1 MERRH
6 MKGKLNT
13 VEEGTLLLSGN
24 EAVARGAWEY
34 GVHFAAAYPGTPST
48 EILEVIGEEYGEIDA
63 QWAPNEKVALEVIA
77 GASFAG
83 ARVLSAMKHV
93 GLNVAADPLFTLSYI
108 GATGGI
114 VIVSADDPGM
124 HSSQNEQDNRLMGK
138 AAKVVILEPSN
149 SQEAKDMVGE
159 GLKISEDFDTPVLLR
174 LTTRIC
180 HSKSMVKVGPR
191 TEVPPKGYVGD
202 IRKRVPIPAHARE
215 MHSRVEKRLKD
226 ISAWGSE
233 SSLNR
238 IERGDTALGIITSG
252 ISYQYVKEVSP
263 EASVLKIGLSNPL
276 PWNLIEKFLN
286 MVDRVVFVEENEPYL
301 EENIKARFL
310 IPADGKSIIPVEGEL
325 NPEIVRNALHPGT
338 ATEITY
344 GEIQLPA
351 RPPALCPGCPHRGAF
366 YCLSKIG
373 GSSTGDIGC
382 YTLGLMPPHDA
393 LETTVCMGASI
404 GVLSGIEKAVG
415 REGMGK
421 LVAAIGESTFVHS
434 GITGLIDMV
443 YNGSTGT
450 VMIMDNSLTAMT
462 GGQEN
467 PTTGKTLRGEAAP
480 VLDLERVVA
489 ACGVKHVTVVDPHNL
504 PEMER
509 VLREEIDRDELS
521 VIITRRPCIMTYR
534 PKKNSIAEL
543 DPEKCVGCRLC
554 MKLGCPAISW
564 DGDKPEISRLLC
576 WPNCDMCVQVCP
588 ADALS
593 KDTEGPQ

>member
-1 MERRH
+1 MR
-6 MKGKLNT
+6 KKLNT
-13 VEEGTLLLSGN
+13 IEEGTLLLSGN

-48 EILEVIGEEYGEIDA
+48 EILETIAEEYDEIDA
-63 QWAPNEKVALEVIA
+63 QWAPNEKVGLEVIA
-77 GASFAG
+77 GASFGG

-138 AAKVVILEPSN
+138 AAKVVILEPSD

-159 GLKISEDFDTPVLLR
+159 ALMISEDFDTPVLLR

-180 HSKSMVKVGPR
+180 HSKSIVRIGPR
-191 TEVPPKGYVGD
+191 KEYAVKGYVGD
-202 IRKRVPIPAHARE
+202 IKKRVPIPSHARA
-215 MHSRVEKRLKD
+215 MHSRVEKRLND

-233 SSLNR
+233 CSLNR
-238 IERGDTALGIITSG
+238 IEEGDTSLGIITSG
-252 ISYQYVKEVSP
+252 ISYQYVREVSP
-263 EASVLKIGLSNPL
+263 EASVLKIGISNPL
-276 PWNLIEKFLN
+276 PWNLIEKFIN
-286 MVDRVVFVEENEPYL
+286 MVDRVIFVEENDPYL

-310 IPADGKSIIPVEGEL
+310 FEADGKNIVPIEGEL
-325 NPEIVRNALHPGT
+325 NPEIVRNAVHPGT
-338 ATEITY
+338 TKEVTFS
-344 GEIQLPA
+344 EIQLPA

-366 YCLSKIG
+366 YCLSKLG

-382 YTLGLMPPHDA
+382 YTLGLMPPHNA

-404 GVLSGIEKAVG
+404 GVLAGIEKAVG

-443 YNGSTGT
+443 YNGNTGT

-467 PTTGKTLRGEAAP
+467 PTTGKNLRGEPAP
-480 VLDLERVVA
+480 ILDLEQIVA
-489 ACGVKHVTVVDPHNL
+489 ACGVKHIRVVDPHDL
-504 PEMER
+504 PEMEK
-509 VLREEIDRDELS
+509 VFQDEMNREELS
-521 VIITRRPCIMTYR
+521 VIITRRPCVMAYK
-534 PKKNSIAEL
+534 PKKISVAKL
-543 DPEKCVGCRLC
+543 DPEKCISCRLC
-554 MKLGCPAISW
+554 MQLGCPAISW
-564 DGDKPEISRLLC
+564 DEDKPEISSHLC
-576 WPNCDMCVQVCP
+576 WPNCDLCVQVCP
-588 ADALS
+588 VDAIS
-593 KDTEGPQ
+593 KDMGGLT

>member
-1 MERRH
+1 MR
-6 MKGKLNT
+6 KKLNT
-13 VEEGTLLLSGN
+13 IEEGTVLLSGN

-34 GVHFAAAYPGTPST
+34 GVHFASAYPGTPST
-48 EILEVIGEEYGEIDA
+48 EILETIAEEYDEIDA
-63 QWAPNEKVALEVIA
+63 QWAPNEKVGLEVVA

-138 AAKVVILEPSN
+138 AAKVVVLEPSD

-159 GLKISEDFDTPVLLR
+159 GLRISEDFDTPVLLR

-180 HSKSMVKVGPR
+180 HSKSMVRIGPR
-191 TEVPPKGYVGD
+191 KEVQVKGYVGD
-202 IRKRVPIPAHARE
+202 IKKRVPIPAHARV
-215 MHSRVEKRLKD
+215 MHSKVEKRLED
-226 ISAWGSE
+226 LSAWGSE
-233 SSLNR
+233 CALNR
-238 IERGDTALGIITSG
+238 IEEGDTSIGIITSG
-252 ISYQYVKEVSP
+252 VSYQYVKEVSP
-263 EASVLKIGLSNPL
+263 EASVLKIGMSNPL
-276 PWNLIEKFLN
+276 PWNLIEKFIN
-286 MVDRVVFVEENEPYL
+286 MVDRIVFVEENDPYL

-310 IPADGKSIIPVEGEL
+310 IQADGKNIIPIEGEL
-325 NPEIVRNALHPGT
+325 NPEIVRKAVHPGT
-338 ATEITY
+338 TKAITFS
-344 GEIQLPA
+344 EIQLPA
-351 RPPALCPGCPHRGAF
+351 RPPALCAGCPHRGAF
-366 YCLSKIG
+366 YCLSKLG

-382 YTLGLMPPHDA
+382 YTLGLMPPHNA

-404 GVLSGIEKAVG
+404 GVLAGIEKAVG

-443 YNGSTGT
+443 YNGNTGT

-467 PTTGKTLRGEAAP
+467 PTTGKNLRGEPAP
-480 VLDLERVVA
+480 VLDLEKVVA
-489 ACGVKHVTVVDPHNL
+489 ACGVRHIRVIDPHDL
-504 PEMER
+504 PEMEKI
-509 VLREEIDRDELS
+509 LKEEMNRDELS
-521 VIITRRPCIMTYR
+521 VIITKRPCIMAYR
-534 PKKNSIAEL
+534 PIRKGVAVV
-543 DPEKCVGCRLC
+543 DPEKCIGCRLC

-564 DGDKPEISRLLC
+564 DGEQPESSSHLC
-576 WPNCDMCVQVCP
+576 WPACDLCVQVCP
-588 ADALS
+588 VDAIS
-593 KDTEGPQ
+593 KDMGGLT

>member
-1 MERRH
+1 MR
-6 MKGKLNT
+6 KKLNSIK
-13 VEEGTLLLSGN
+13 EGTLLLSGN
-24 EAVARGAWEY
+24 EAVARGAWES

-48 EILEVIGEEYGEIDA
+48 EILETIGEEYDEIDA
-63 QWAPNEKVALEVIA
+63 QWAPNEKVGMEVIA
-77 GASFAG
+77 GASFGG

-138 AAKVVILEPSN
+138 AAKVVVLEPSD

-159 GLKISEDFDTPVLLR
+159 GLWISEEFDTPVMLR

-191 TEVPPKGYVGD
+191 KEVPVKGYVAD
-202 IRKRVPIPAHARE
+202 IKKRVPIPSHARL
-215 MHSRVEKRLKD
+215 MHSRIEKRLND
-226 ISAWGSE
+226 LSIWGSE
-233 SSLNR
+233 SSLNW
-238 IERGDTALGIITSG
+238 IEKGDSSLGIITSG

-263 EASVLKIGLSNPL
+263 EASILKIGMPNPL
-276 PWNLIEKFLN
+276 PWNLIEKFIN
-286 MVDRVVFVEENEPYL
+286 MVDRIVFVEENEPYL
-301 EENIKARFL
+301 EENIKAHFL
-310 IPADGKSIIPVEGEL
+310 IQADGANIIPIEGEL
-325 NPEIVRNALHPGT
+325 NPEIVRAAVHPGT
-338 ATEITY
+338 TKEVEFSEIK
-344 GEIQLPA
+344 LPA

-382 YTLGLMPPHDA
+382 YTLGLMPPHNA
-393 LETTVCMGASI
+393 LETTVCMGAAI

-415 REGMGK
+415 REGVGK

-443 YNGSTGT
+443 YNGNTGT

-467 PTTGKTLRGEAAP
+467 PTTGRNLRGEPAP
-480 VLDLERVVA
+480 ILDLEQIVK
-489 ACGVKHVTVVDPHNL
+489 ACGVKHVRVIDPHDL
-504 PEMER
+504 PEMEKA
-509 VLREEIDRDELS
+509 LKEEIDREALS
-521 VIITRRPCIMTYR
+521 VIITRRPCIMCYK
-534 PKKNSIAEL
+534 PKKKSVAKV
-543 DPEKCVGCRLC
+543 DPDKCISCKLC

-564 DGDKPEISRLLC
+564 DGENPVISDHLC
-576 WPNCDMCVQVCP
+576 WPNCDLCVQVCP
-588 ADALS
+588 VGAIS
-593 KDTEGPQ
+593 KDMGGLL

>member
-1 MERRH
+1 MR
-6 MKGKLNT
+6 KKLNT
-13 VEEGTLLLSGN
+13 IEEGTLLLSGN
-24 EAVARGAWEY
+24 EAVARGAWES

-48 EILEVIGEEYGEIDA
+48 EILEVIGEEYEEIDA
-63 QWAPNEKVALEVIA
+63 QWAPNEKVGMEVIA
-77 GASFAG
+77 GASFGG
-83 ARVLSAMKHV
+83 ARVLTEIILRPV
-93 GLNVAADPLFTLSYI
+93 NVAADPLFTLSYI

-124 HSSQNEQDNRLMGK
+124 HSSQNEQDNRLIGK
-138 AAKVVILEPSN
+138 AAKVVVLEPSN

-159 GLKISEDFDTPVLLR
+159 ALKISEDFDTPVLLR

-180 HSKSMVKVGPR
+180 HSKSMVKIGPR
-191 TEVPPKGYVGD
+191 REVSIQGYVGD
-202 IRKRVPIPAHARE
+202 IKKRVPIPAHARE
-215 MHSRVEKRLKD
+215 MHSRVEKRLED

-233 SSLNR
+233 CSLNR
-238 IERGDTALGIITSG
+238 IETGDPSLGIITSG

-263 EASVLKIGLSNPL
+263 EASVLKIGISNPL
-276 PWNLIEKFLN
+276 PWNLIEKFFST
-286 MVDRVVFVEENEPYL
+286 VERIVFVEENDPYL

-310 IPADGKSIIPVEGEL
+310 IQAEGKSIIPIEGEL
-325 NPEIVRNALHPGT
+325 NPEIVRNAVHPGT
-338 ATEITY
+338 SKEITY
-344 GEIQLPA
+344 SEIQLPA

-382 YTLGLMPPHDA
+382 YTLGLMPPHNA

-443 YNGSTGT
+443 YNGNTGT

-462 GGQEN
+462 GGQQN
-467 PTTGKTLRGEAAP
+467 PTTGKNLRGEPAP
-480 VLDLERVVA
+480 VLDLEKVVA
-489 ACGVKHVTVVDPHNL
+489 ACGVKHISVVDPHDL
-504 PEMER
+504 QEMER
-509 VLREEIDRDELS
+509 ILREEMERDEIS
-521 VIITRRPCIMTYR
+521 VIITRRPCIMNYR
-534 PKKNSIAEL
+534 PKKISVAEI
-543 DPEKCVGCRLC
+543 DPEKCIGCGLC

-564 DGDKPEISRLLC
+564 DGEKPEISRLLC

-588 ADALS
+588 VGAIS
-593 KDTEGPQ
+593 KDMEGLQ

>member
-1 MERRH
+1 
-6 MKGKLNT
+6 MKKKLNT
-13 VEEGTLLLSGN
+13 IEDGTLLLSGN

-48 EILEVIGEEYGEIDA
+48 EILETIGEEYDEIDA
-63 QWAPNEKVALEVIA
+63 QWAPNEKVGLEVIA

-108 GATGGI
+108 GATGGV

-138 AAKVVILEPSN
+138 AAKVVVLEPSD

-159 GLKISEDFDTPVLLR
+159 GLRISEKFDTPVLLR
-174 LTTRIC
+174 MTTRVC
-180 HSKSMVKVGPR
+180 HSKSMVRVGPR
-191 TEVPPKGYVGD
+191 TEVPVKGYVGD
-202 IRKRVPIPAHARE
+202 IKKRVPIPAHARA
-215 MHSRVEKRLKD
+215 MHSRVEKRLED
-226 ISAWGSE
+226 ISAWGAG

-238 IERGDTALGIITSG
+238 IEKGSTDLGIITSG

-263 EASVLKIGLSNPL
+263 EASVLKIGISNPL
-276 PWNLIEKFLN
+276 PWELIERFLG
-286 MVDRVVFVEENEPYL
+286 MVDRVVFVEENEPFL
-301 EENIKARFL
+301 EESIKARFL
-310 IPADGKSIIPVEGEL
+310 IRADGKNMVPIEGEL
-325 NPEIVRNALHPGT
+325 NPEIVRNAVLPGT
-338 ATEITY
+338 AREITY

-366 YCLSKIG
+366 YCLSKLG

-382 YTLGLMPPHDA
+382 YTLGLMPPHNA
-393 LETTVCMGASI
+393 LETTVCMGAAI

-443 YNGSTGT
+443 YNGNTGT

-467 PTTGKTLRGEAAP
+467 PTTGKTLRGDPAP
-480 VLDLERVVA
+480 VLDLEKLVA
-489 ACGVKHVTVVDPHNL
+489 ACGVRHVVIVDPHDL

-509 VLREEIDRDELS
+509 VLKEEADREELS
-521 VIITRRPCIMTYR
+521 VIITRRPCVMTYR
-534 PKKNSIAEL
+534 PEKRSVARL
-543 DPEKCVGCRLC
+543 DSEKCIGCRQC

-564 DGDKPEISRLLC
+564 EGEKPEISKLLC
-576 WPNCDMCVQVCP
+576 WPNCNLCVQVCP
-588 ADALS
+588 VDALS
-593 KDTEGPQ
+593 KDMEGVR